1 MINRLTHYRMNK
13 FIKIALWL
21 LLLMPLT
28 VLSQDVPPKP
38 NPPRLVNDFAGVL
51 SVEQVSALE
60 RKLVAYDDTTSNQL
74 VVVLVKS
81 LNDYPIEEY
90 STKLFREWQIG
101 NKEHN
106 NGLLILAAIDDH
118 KLRIETGYGLE
129 GAIPD
134 ITANQIITN
143 DIVPA
148 FRRENYY
155 EGLNAATNSII
166 AAAAG
171 EYKAPENYAGRGNKK
186 IPFKTILIIIVL
198 IIIFAARSGRGGRGG
213 GGFLS
218 SRGFAPF
225 ILGSMLGRGI
235 SGGGGGGWSGGG
247 GGFGGFGGGS
257 SGGGGASGS
266 W

>member
-1 MINRLTHYRMNK
+1 MIKSITDYRMKNY
-13 FIKIALWL
+13 IKIALWL
-21 LLLMPLT
+21 LLLLPLAIIA
-28 VLSQDVPPKP
+28 QEIPNKP
-38 NPPRLVNDFAGVL
+38 VPPRLVNDIAGVL
-51 SVEQVSALE
+51 SADEEAALE
-60 RKLVAYDDTTSNQL
+60 RKLVAYDDTTSNQI
-74 VVVLVKS
+74 VVVTVKT

-90 STKLFREWQIG
+90 ALKLFRDWGIG
-101 NKEHN
+101 NKETN
-106 NGLLILAAIDDH
+106 NGILILAAIDDR
-118 KLRIETGYGLE
+118 KIRIETGYGLE

-148 FRRENYY
+148 FRGGNYF
-155 EGLNAATNSII
+155 EGLDKASNSII

-171 EYKAPENYAGRGNKK
+171 EYQAPENYANRGKK
-186 IPFKTILIIIVL
+186 RSMPIGLIIILIIL
-198 IIIFAARSGRGGRGG
+198 FIIFSNRNRGGG

-218 SRGFAPF
+218 RRGGFFGPMIF
-225 ILGSMLGRGI
+225 PTGGGS
-235 SGGGGGGWSGGG
+235 SWGGGGWSGGGGGG